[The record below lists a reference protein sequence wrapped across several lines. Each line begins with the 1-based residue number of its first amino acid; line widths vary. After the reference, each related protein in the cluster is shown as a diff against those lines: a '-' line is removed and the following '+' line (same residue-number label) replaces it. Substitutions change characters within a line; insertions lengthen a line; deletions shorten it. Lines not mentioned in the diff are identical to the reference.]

1 MSNKLCRYFPTHPY
15 CGAVICYGFV
25 QEDMVV
31 VNQCSRVEECIKR
44 VFKDEER
51 VMLRRLNK
59 ARKTRERI
67 QELDARCIKDRSEDN
82 ASI

>member
-15 CGAVICYGFV
+15 YGAVICYGFV

-51 VMLRRLNK
+51 VMLRRLNN